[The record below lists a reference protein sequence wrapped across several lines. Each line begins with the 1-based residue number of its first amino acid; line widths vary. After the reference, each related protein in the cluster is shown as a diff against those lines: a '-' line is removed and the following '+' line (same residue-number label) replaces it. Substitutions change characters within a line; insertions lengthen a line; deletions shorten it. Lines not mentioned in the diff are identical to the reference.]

1 MKRENRIKGQKL
13 LEKERERDKLTDRKI
28 PSVEK
33 TSPLPHFARS
43 RSSFYKP
50 QNN

>member
-1 MKRENRIKGQKL
+1 MKRENRMKGQKL
-13 LEKERERDKLTDRKI
+13 LEKERERDKLTDRKT
-28 PSVEK
+28 PSVKK